1 MKIHPM
7 WDTYP
12 ELQME
17 LEKTVELIEKNI
29 KIRNKE
35 IEATILALI
44 HSGGKLLRPA
54 YSLLFSRFG
63 PDQDA
68 EKARAVAAALEI
80 LHMATLIHDDIV
92 DDSPMRRGTPTIQA
106 KYSKDVAVYAGD
118 YLFTVC
124 FKLLARYSSS
134 LESIQIDT
142 RGMERI
148 LMGELDQMHLRYN
161 QKITIRQ
168 YLTQISGKTAQLFAL
183 SCYSGALESGTSE
196 KFARSCYHIG
206 NHIGM
211 AFQIMDD
218 ILDYSQD
225 ANTFGKPV
233 LEDVRQGVYSAP
245 LIFALRKYPEKYK
258 PYLDKKDQMTNDD
271 TQIVHKLVLDLG
283 GLAAAQ
289 ELAEKYTTKALKE
302 LTKLPETPE
311 KAIIIQLTRSLL
323 TRYD

>member
-7 WDTYP
+7 WQEYP
-12 ELQME
+12 ELQNE
-17 LEKTVELIEKNI
+17 LEQTITLIKKNI
-29 KIRNKE
+29 NIRNKD
-35 IEATILALI
+35 IESTIINLI
-44 HSGGKLLRPA
+44 NSGGKLLRPA
-54 YSLLFSRFG
+54 YSLLFSKFG
-63 PDQDA
+63 PEQNP
-68 EKARAVAAALEI
+68 EKARAVAGALEI

-92 DDSPMRRGTPTIQA
+92 DDSPTRRGTQTIQA

-134 LESIQIDT
+134 LDSIEIDT

-161 QKITIRQ
+161 QKITVRQ

-183 SCYSGALESGTSE
+183 SCYSGALESGVP
-196 KFARSCYHIG
+196 KKQARISYNIG

-225 ANTFGKPV
+225 EVSFGKPV
-233 LEDVRQGVYSAP
+233 LEDVRQGVYSIP
-245 LIFALRKYPEKYK
+245 LIFALRKDAKAFT
-258 PYLDKKDQMTNDD
+258 PYLDKKEKMTAAD
-271 TQIVHKLVLDLG
+271 IHAVHHLVIELG
-283 GLAAAQ
+283 GLAEAQ
-289 ELAEKYTTKALKE
+289 ELARKYTAKALKDIK
-302 LTKLPETPE
+302 KLPDIPE
-311 KAIIIQLTRSLL
+311 KDIIIQLTTTMLAR
-323 TRYD
+323 TF